1 MEYKIDRPQ
10 RDSEV
15 HPIEGSAHQ
24 PLVSDAPLSYSIIRD
39 SIIYVIRDRDAKS
52 PHPQLTP
59 PPGWGDKIREL
70 EKKDRAALNVVS
82 IQPMA
87 NSQV

>member
-1 MEYKIDRPQ
+1 MEYKIESPE

-15 HPIEGSAHQ
+15 QPTEGSAHQ
-24 PLVSDAPLSYSIIRD
+24 PLVSDAPPSYSH
-39 SIIYVIRDRDAKS
+39 VIRDRDAKS

-59 PPGWGDKIREL
+59 AQKNLMRILIREL
-70 EKKDRAALNVVS
+70 EKKDRAAANASVVS